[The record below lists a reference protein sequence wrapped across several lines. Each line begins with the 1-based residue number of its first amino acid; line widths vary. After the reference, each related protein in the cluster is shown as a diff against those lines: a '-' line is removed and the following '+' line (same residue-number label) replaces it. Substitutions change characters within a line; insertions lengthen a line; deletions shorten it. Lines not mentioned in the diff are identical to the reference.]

1 MSQQKRQVGI
11 TGSSFLPNAGN
22 YIARLKPKQQVR
34 LEREPQN
41 KYHSNAVAVYTFGT
55 KLGYF
60 PRGFADIV
68 APIMD
73 AGGTVTATK
82 SADPKFAQT
91 GVLLVA
97 WEAPDAEAVTGADR

>member
-1 MSQQKRQVGI
+1 MSQQKRQVGL
-11 TGSSFLPNAGN
+11 TGSSFIKHAGD

-34 LEREPQN
+34 LEREPGNQ
-41 KYHSNAVAVYTFGT
+41 YHSNAVAVYTFQQ
-55 KLGYF
+55 KLGYL

-97 WEAPDAEAVTGADR
+97 WEAPDAETDAGADR